1 MLGQLENKSK
11 TLAEREQA
19 LSVQPQQAIKM
30 KQELELEA
38 QRKQF
43 ELEQKF
49 AEEAKNKEAEL
60 NAQ

>member
-1 MLGQLENKSK
+1 
-11 TLAEREQA
+11 
-19 LSVQPQQAIKM
+19 M

-60 NAQ
+60 NAQQREALRKQQEVEREALRKQ